1 MKCFILLAILFL
13 SLFSKGQTTFNK
25 RFHLGFPAAIM
36 SGVIPTDSCYYGIGI
51 VLDSVYPHP
60 IASFFAKFDLQGNTI
75 FVKTLSDPDKW
86 HDTRVPAFVISSDNN
101 FVAAG
106 ITLDSIR
113 KIFLIKY
120 TPGGDTIF
128 TKSYLH
134 PLYPQESFVY
144 LANLTTT
151 DDGGFIMTGNLEMPA
166 GINNTDILVLKT
178 DSLGNEIFK
187 KNLGTTSFDEL
198 SYSIINASSGYIIGA
213 LQNNGNT
220 SIQNYSFRTLIIR
233 IDSVGQK
240 QWQYLS
246 PIDSGL
252 RDAANDMVLLDDGSL
267 VVASGVGTEID
278 HPSVNVVYFD
288 KYVFKLNPDGE
299 IEWELTFKDP
309 ELTSV
314 SRTTNLIQ
322 LSNGSGFLLAGMA
335 HVKLSPILG
344 SVMGWIAKITPE
356 GDSTWIRRYAFLDQ
370 QSSAHTI
377 YDLKETPDG
386 GFILCG
392 EARDWSGTDS
402 IPQQAWLLKLDEY
415 GCLVPGCYTATEE
428 PAGEEPAIS
437 LAIYP
442 NPASDYLNFYLR
454 TPRPVREASFRIVSA
469 GGRLM
474 KTFQSDRPDATFI
487 VPVWDWPA
495 GVYFLQ
501 YLEGGVV
508 RVSEKF
514 IKQ

>member
-1 MKCFILLAILFL
+1 MKYIITFVFAAGCFLQ
-13 SLFSKGQTTFNK
+13 SESQVYFNK
-25 RFHLGFPAAIM
+25 RLHFGFPAAVLTSI
-36 SGVIPTDSCYYGIGI
+36 VPTDSCYYATGIIADSIFPYNTGAI
-51 VLDSVYPHP
+51 FLRLDLDGQPQ
-60 IASFFAKFDLQGNTI
+60 L
-75 FVKTLSDPDKW
+75 VKTLRSTQKNYGPWFNDLHILSDGTFAVSAETFD
-86 HDTRVPAFVISSDNN
+86 S
-101 FVAAG
+101 
-106 ITLDSIR
+106 TL
-113 KIFLIKY
+113 KTMLIKY
-120 TPGGDTIF
+120 NSTGDTLF
-128 TKSYLH
+128 TREYFNPYFPEQFFMQPRGGVAPTK
-134 PLYPQESFVY
+134 
-144 LANLTTT
+144 
-151 DDGGFIMTGNLEMPA
+151 DGGFV
-166 GINNTDILVLKT
+166 INNWIRASEPNANIYVIKT
-178 DSLGNEIFK
+178 DSLGNVIWNK
-187 KNLGTTSFDEL
+187 ILGDSKWDRPASILTTEGGN
-198 SYSIINASSGYIIGA
+198 IIVGGIKTND
-213 LQNNGNT
+213 NMT
-220 SIQNYSFRTLIIR
+220 TENYSYQTYITQL
-233 IDSVGQK
+233 DSIGNIE
-240 QWQYLS
+240 WQYLS

-252 RDAANDMVLLDDGSL
+252 RDAANDMMLSDDGSL
-267 VVASGVGTEID
+267 AVASGAGTELD
-278 HPSVNVVYFD
+278 RPSVNVVYFD

-392 EARDWSGTDS
+392 EARDYSGTDS

-428 PAGEEPAIS
+428 PAGGEPAIS

-454 TPRPVREASFRIVSA
+454 TLRPVREASFRIVNA
-469 GGRLM
+469 EGRLM
-474 KTFQSDRPDATFI
+474 KTFQSDRPGATYI

-501 YLEGGVV
+501 YVEEGVV
-508 RVSEKF
+508 RASEKF
-514 IKQ
+514 VKQ